1 MSDRNAEYQG
11 PVVIRF
17 PTIMDG
23 IVLRWYRSVEAAE
36 GHKEVCS
43 ASRRGVR
50 WEKDA
55 PADWVN
61 TAEVVALALISNRDL
76 DTSRWETHT
85 KSLFGPVVPRRIG
98 SSGSQSDRSD
108 T

>member
-1 MSDRNAEYQG
+1 MSSGNADLVS

-17 PTIMDG
+17 PTVMSG

-36 GHKEVCS
+36 KGEEVCS
-43 ASRRGVR
+43 ASRYGVQ
-50 WEKDA
+50 WTEAA

-61 TAEVVALALISNRDL
+61 TAEVVALALVGNRDL

-85 KSLFGPVVPRRIG
+85 TSLFGPVVPKENA
-98 SSGSQSDRSD
+98 DA
-108 T
+108 